1 MRGLHALVL
10 QNVSIPDKDGWLL
23 FTQSCCCVFQ
33 LLWHSPLR
41 DSLWVTAAK
50 GQQSVSRFCN

>member
-1 MRGLHALVL
+1 
-10 QNVSIPDKDGWLL
+10 VSIPDKDGWLL